1 MSLNCLQL
9 VNSNHIKSKIK
20 QKPCVRE
27 TPAVWHEQTGGVW
40 GCCTSWSYDPDDRRC
55 SAPLQQSV
63 HKQNVL
69 QRSVK
74 HKSGAESHCVERRE
88 SSKTCLLYF
97 IQFKFKLPL
106 NASLTHLLF
115 SSHLCILSKEP
126 VLVTTLHSQQSIL
139 MLLFQLDHLLLKGG
153 ENALWT
159 PGGGATVQWRTQLC
173 TLSSSCLGKL
183 REVNSLQE

>member
-1 MSLNCLQL
+1 MNKQAVCGDAARHEVMIQMTDDVQL
-9 VNSNHIKSKIK
+9 LCSNLFTNK
-20 QKPCVRE
+20 
-27 TPAVWHEQTGGVW
+27 
-40 GCCTSWSYDPDDRRC
+40 TSFSDQWNTNQVQR
-55 SAPLQQSV
+55 AT
-63 HKQNVL
+63 VL
-69 QRSVK
+69 KEENHLK
-74 HKSGAESHCVERRE
+74 HKI
-88 SSKTCLLYF
+88 CLLYF

-183 REVNSLQE
+183 REVNSLQK